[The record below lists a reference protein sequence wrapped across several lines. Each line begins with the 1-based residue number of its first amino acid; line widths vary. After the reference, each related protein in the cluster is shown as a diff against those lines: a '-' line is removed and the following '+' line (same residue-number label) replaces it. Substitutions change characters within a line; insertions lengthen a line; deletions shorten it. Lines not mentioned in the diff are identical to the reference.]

1 MKTES
6 LTVQEALERG
16 RALPWALV
24 RCISEVA
31 LGPVPTT
38 DIRPEELIEA
48 RFFSADEEIRVFR
61 SDGRLRAVRLGGEPE
76 DNVLERIYQI
86 ANEEKFGKT
95 ITVCYLLEADEDGQ
109 MRLGAARLTG
119 WEENV

>member
-16 RALPWALV
+16 HTLPWALV

-31 LGPVPTT
+31 LGPAPTE
-38 DIRPEELIEA
+38 ICPEELIEA
-48 RFFSADEEIRVFR
+48 RFFSADEEVRMFR
-61 SDGRLRAVRLGGEPE
+61 SCGQLKAVRLRGEPE
-76 DNVLERIYQI
+76 DSILERTYRIENQ
-86 ANEEKFGKT
+86 KFGKT
-95 ITVCYLLEADEDGQ
+95 ITVCYMLEADEDGQ

-119 WEENV
+119 WEESV